1 VNLATKIPKA
11 LIAHHRAGQKPGFE
25 ENLKTVADAQNQ
37 PAGMR
42 KPIDCFHYGGK
53 TRDRSGAKIITVGK
67 AARQNNGVDAGNFF
81 GLMPDKFDWLAD
93 DRPDCVV
100 GVVVAIG
107 PRRIS

>member
-1 VNLATKIPKA
+1 
-11 LIAHHRAGQKPGFE
+11 
-25 ENLKTVADAQNQ
+25 
-37 PAGMR
+37 MR
-42 KPIDCFHYGGK
+42 KPIDRFHYGRK

-100 GVVVAIG
+100 GVVVAIRAG
-107 PRRIS
+107 KLDHAEFHEVILAHLKLATFKLRPDLSARF